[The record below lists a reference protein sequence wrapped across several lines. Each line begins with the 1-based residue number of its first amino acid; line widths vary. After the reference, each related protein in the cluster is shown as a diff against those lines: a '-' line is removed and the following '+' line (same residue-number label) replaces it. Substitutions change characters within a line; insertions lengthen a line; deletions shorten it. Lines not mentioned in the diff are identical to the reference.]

1 MLGWILFRPALFF
14 TEGGSGRW
22 LFWIERSRRSD
33 RGGCFIPAGIDGKTA
48 GAVMEEAGRE
58 AGLMRSGFLWK
69 KKKRLPKNDGKA
81 R

>member
-1 MLGWILFRPALFF
+1 MGSFQVGVIFYG
-14 TEGGSGRW
+14 GGSGRW
-22 LFWIERSRRSD
+22 LFRIERSRRSD
-33 RGGCFIPAGIDGKTA
+33 RGGRFIPAGIDGKTA
-48 GAVMEEAGRE
+48 GTVMEEAGGE